1 MDINVFITYSL
12 AFTVFIALIVMTFV
26 WQKLSNAT
34 GKLDHEVDEL
44 RQWQKDHLPLE
55 RWANFLESSF
65 SSLTIGAVL
74 VDPSLKVS
82 FINENAEE
90 ILGVTLAQVKGR
102 PYQDSLGILRQ
113 DGKTLKEDQDP
124 ILHIFQT
131 RQPMERQVFQVIH
144 NNISR
149 PLDISWLP
157 ITNNRNEIMGA
168 VILVQDSS
176 KQKALEEMK
185 VDFVSIVSHEMRTP
199 ITAIKGYIDILLR
212 ETKLDPEHAE
222 MLRRVYVSNERQL
235 ETVESL
241 LNLSRLE
248 RGTIPIRPQAF
259 QMEELVGQVVNEV
272 EPQARAKGLEIKF
285 DYPRFALP
293 KVWADPARTRE
304 ALVNLCTNGIK
315 YTDKG
320 WVKIEV
326 ASKDSMV
333 AVSVVDTG
341 AGIDPEVQPK
351 LFAKF
356 KRGEGVLTE
365 SKQGVGLG
373 LYITKEFIELMG
385 GNIELK
391 SELGKGSTFTFTLP
405 IQKL

>member
-1 MDINVFITYSL
+1 MEIFAY
-12 AFTVFIALIVMTFV
+12 ALIAIIFFTLVVMVFL
-26 WQKLSNAT
+26 WQKLSTTT
-34 GKLDHEVDEL
+34 GKLDNEVTEL
-44 RQWQKDHLPLE
+44 QQWQRDHLPLE
-55 RWANFLESSF
+55 RWASFLERSF
-65 SSLTIGAVL
+65 SSLTIGSAL
-74 VDPSLKVS
+74 VDPSLNVS
-82 FINENAEE
+82 FINEAAEQ

-102 PYQDSLGILRQ
+102 SYQTSLGILRQ
-113 DGKTLKEDQDP
+113 DGKALTEDKDP
-124 ILHIFQT
+124 ILHVFQT

-144 NNISR
+144 NNVSR

-157 ITNNRNEIMGA
+157 ITNSRNEIMGA
-168 VILVQDSS
+168 VILLQDSS

-259 QMEELVGQVVNEV
+259 QMEELVGQVVNEL
-272 EPQARAKGLEIKF
+272 EPQARAKGLELKF

-293 KVWADPARTRE
+293 KVWADPARARE
-304 ALVNLCTNGIK
+304 ALVNLCTNGLK
-315 YTDKG
+315 YTEKG

-326 ASKDSMV
+326 SSKDSMV
-333 AVSVVDTG
+333 AVSVVDNG
-341 AGIDPEVQPK
+341 PGIDPEVQPK

-385 GNIELK
+385 GNIDLK
-391 SELGKGSTFTFTLP
+391 SEMGKGSTFTFTLP